1 MSKDTKCISFVNPK
15 GGTEKTTILNFDFG
29 KQWGGDVVMKVL
41 VVEDN
46 PLNMELVLEVLD
58 SNGFTAHGAVDG
70 EKAISMAEKETY
82 DLIIM
87 DIELPDM
94 DGVETARMIQG
105 DRVQLCQLFFHLID
119 NAIKFRSTSQPHA
132 HISAR
137 EQGGD
142 WVFSVKDNGVGID
155 PKFHD
160 SLFLVSEHIRE
171 TESKT
176 GIGLAICKKI
186 VERQGGRIQVES
198 EKGKGST
205 FRFTIPKGGG
215 QWGGKTDI

>member
-1 MSKDTKCISFVNPK
+1 
-15 GGTEKTTILNFDFG
+15 
-29 KQWGGDVVMKVL
+29 
-41 VVEDN
+41 
-46 PLNMELVLEVLD
+46 
-58 SNGFTAHGAVDG
+58 
-70 EKAISMAEKETY
+70 MA
-82 DLIIM
+82 
-87 DIELPDM
+87 LPRM

-119 NAIKFRSTSQPHA
+119 NAIKFRSASQPHA

-160 SLFLVSEHIRE
+160 SLFLISEHIRE

-215 QWGGKTDI
+215 QWGEKLIMSIFFCANRNIHRPIRPKGNYDREEGDNRNIVRI